1 MRAVIFGRYNNL
13 PEACVI
19 FSVLEAGGFH
29 PSFQNYH
36 HAHISALQLI
46 AFGGIILTLPEQ
58 ELRSA
63 KDFLA
68 DQQAA
73 PITDFD
79 PIKPRRFG
87 MWKRATLF
95 GFASGI
101 FLPIMF
107 LAPELLMVIWIID
120 MVFWVSDIV
129 DTGLEVEIF
138 AGVWVFVPLMLL
150 HAKYIAV
157 PRLRESHELAR
168 IL

>member
-1 MRAVIFGRYNNL
+1 MRAVIFGQYNNL

-36 HAHISALQLI
+36 HAHIAALQLL
-46 AFGGIILTLPEQ
+46 AFGGIILIIPEQ
-58 ELRSA
+58 ELVSA
-63 KDFLA
+63 KKFLT

-79 PIKPRRFG
+79 PIKTRRFG

-95 GFASGI
+95 GLAFNI
-101 FLPIMF
+101 FLPLYF
-107 LAPELLMVIWIID
+107 LAPELLLVIWLAAMAYNGLD
-120 MVFWVSDIV
+120 LDIF
-129 DTGLEVEIF
+129 TIT
-138 AGVWVFVPLMLL
+138 WIFVPILLL

-157 PRLRESHELAR
+157 PKLRENS
-168 IL
+168 